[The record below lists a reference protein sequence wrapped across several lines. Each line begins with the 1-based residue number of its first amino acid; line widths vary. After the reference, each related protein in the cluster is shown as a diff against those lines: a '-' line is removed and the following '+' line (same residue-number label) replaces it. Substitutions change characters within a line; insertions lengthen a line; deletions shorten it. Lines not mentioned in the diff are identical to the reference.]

1 MVEEKTEEKQEQKT
15 TEDNLIDSA
24 NKAAERVEKARED
37 LAKENDR
44 MENLLARER
53 LGGKTEGAPQ
63 EETEKTASPAEYA
76 KQVLAGE
83 IGKV

>member
-1 MVEEKTEEKQEQKT
+1 
-15 TEDNLIDSA
+15 
-24 NKAAERVEKARED
+24 
-37 LAKENDR
+37 

>member
-1 MVEEKTEEKQEQKT
+1 MVEEKTEETKT

-24 NKAAERVEKARED
+24 NKAAERVEKARDD

-63 EETEKTASPAEYA
+63 VETEKTATPADYA